1 MKAKHYLFMAALLG
15 LAAGCSTDETD
26 APTSQGQHIV
36 ISAVNNVEDNGTQTR
51 ASYEKQDNGELESVN
66 VKWVTN
72 DKVKVFAGTETNLA
86 DFTIKEIDAT
96 DAHKATIEG
105 TLPTALTASTK
116 MAAYVENTNVSLTDD
131 NKFVKIDFSSQTGSF
146 DDAMSRSLLF
156 ATTTYD
162 PATDK
167 GAKMDFSYK
176 TSFMKMTLN
185 FGSGVSGTASLRLT
199 GTNILSLASVNSI
212 NNDGGGTTHEKV
224 EGAITVPEVTITDGK
239 AVVYIALFPQEVSNV
254 KVQAQLE
261 NGDLYNFDVTSGT
274 ATKKILS
281 GKLYQLSR
289 TGTKTGNVNDPAT
302 AFDGGDGTADN
313 PYQIANRPQL
323 LLLQQKVNSGDKNYI
338 SKAYKLTSDI
348 FLDGT
353 WTPIGTNS
361 KRFSGTFDGD
371 NHSITGT
378 MTVSGLAV
386 NDGAGLFGV
395 ISKATIKNVK
405 NEATVNVTVAD
416 ATKYG
421 TYTGA
426 IVGKAVGANTIEH
439 CTNTASVTSNGG
451 FTGGILGQAYMS
463 GTDASNV
470 ATCRIEACANEGN
483 ITNSSVISS
492 NATAVG
498 GIVGTLNIAK
508 ASVDKIIIVG
518 CYNKDNEIAFT
529 DPTINATYAGGIA
542 GYANNNVEAANIEI
556 YACWDSASK
565 IAGKGAATI
574 IASTNSKQYNVHDCW
589 ARWIDGAK
597 NFATYQEK
605 GKDQKQTYPTCANG
619 NQVKPY
625 SPNCDTMNTAWASTT
640 YSYNRSTGEITV
652 AK

>member
-212 NNDGGGTTHEKV
+212 NNDGGDTTHEKV
-224 EGAITVPEVTITDGK
+224 EGAITVPETTITDGK
-239 AVVYIALFPQEVSNV
+239 AVVYIALYPQDISNV
-254 KVQAQLE
+254 KVQAQLD

-289 TGTKTGNVNDPAT
+289 TGTKTGNVNDAAT

-323 LLLQQKVNSGDKNYI
+323 LLLQQKVNSGDKDYI

-348 FLDGT
+348 SLDGT

-361 KRFSGTFDGD
+361 NRFSGTFDGD

-378 MTVSGLAV
+378 MTVSGLTK
-386 NDGAGLFGV
+386 DEGAGLFGV

-416 ATKYG
+416 ATKNG

-426 IVGKAVGANTIEH
+426 IVGRAFGNNTIEH
-439 CTNTASVTSNGG
+439 CSNTASVTSNGG

-483 ITNSSVISS
+483 VTNSSTTTSTS
-492 NATAVG
+492 AVG
-498 GIVGTLNIAK
+498 GIVGTVNTAN
-508 ASVDKIIIVG
+508 ANVVDKIVIVG
-518 CYNKDNEIAFT
+518 CYNKNKEVAFT
-529 DPTINATYAGGIA
+529 ESTRTGTYVGGIA
-542 GYANNNVEAANIEI
+542 GYANHSGDADKIEI
-556 YACWDSASK
+556 YACWSTASK
-565 IAGKGAATI
+565 LAGKGTANI
-574 IASTNSKQYNVHDCW
+574 VASAGGTKYNVHDCW
-589 ARWIDGAK
+589 VRKASGAK
-597 NFATYQEK
+597 DFGSNTTLTYSN
-605 GKDQKQTYPTCANG
+605 CANG
-619 NQVKPY
+619 NAIKPY
-625 SPNCDTMNTAWASTT
+625 STNVTTMNTAWASTT
-640 YSYNRSTGEITV
+640 YSFNKNTGEITV